1 MYVMSREAQRLA
13 ILRVLTAANGAWIG
27 LWRIQAARGPKTNIS
42 QYNARIKELRDGKF
56 GPKYNIENKTEWVGR
71 VCHSWYRLVLPKG
84 QISMKGV

>member
-1 MYVMSREAQRLA
+1 MSLNREGQCAA
-13 ILRVLTAANGAWIG
+13 ILRVLTAADGNWIE
-27 LWRIQAARGPKTNIS
+27 LWRIQEAREPGTNIS